1 MSGHRTAT
9 EAQKALLLLL
19 LGHIRQ
25 PPLLNGAHAVHPAL
39 GHGGLYQRLELP
51 PTKPTGSH
59 RLLYQLKRQG
69 QPRYPSALKSKP
81 EFL

>member
-19 LGHIRQ
+19 GHIRQ
-25 PPLLNGAHAVHPAL
+25 PPSLNGAHAGHPAL
-39 GHGGLYQRLELP
+39 GHALNCP
-51 PTKPTGSH
+51 P
-59 RLLYQLKRQG
+59 QANW
-69 QPRYPSALKSKP
+69 QPPSFVPAEASSALKSKP